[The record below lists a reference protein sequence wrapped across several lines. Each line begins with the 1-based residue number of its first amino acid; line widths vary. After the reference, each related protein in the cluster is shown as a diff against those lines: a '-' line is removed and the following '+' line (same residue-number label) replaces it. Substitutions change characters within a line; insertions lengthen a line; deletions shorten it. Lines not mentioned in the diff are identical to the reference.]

1 MKSIHV
7 GLSSVICMLL
17 FSMFAAVPSF
27 AIGNGKA
34 QDIQFLARQMDAPT
48 ISEAQKKDV
57 SSKLMSLNR
66 DEVLSLKKLW
76 RGELVAKGVVSQAE
90 LAGFAAIKKIEVIFS
105 EKIAELF
112 GEDATIFNIS
122 SDDFSSVEM
131 ALSDDTA
138 VTELMY
144 SVENAFKAGTSESAN
159 AQLIVAAS
167 TCYYDNNW
175 PQWLSAT
182 SYSGTVYKGGGV
194 GRVKSTPNE
203 WPCDFVIYIP
213 ANRYTKVTGINSAAR
228 NVVNYSGGL
237 SASPS
242 KDAVIVGYGRV
253 LLYGIPT
260 EDWVRNYIVF
270 KK

>member
-1 MKSIHV
+1 MRLIYVK
-7 GLSSVICMLL
+7 LSSVICMLL
-17 FSMFAAVPSF
+17 LLMFVALPVFAA
-27 AIGNGKA
+27 GNSNT
-34 QDIQFLARQMDAPT
+34 QNIQLLAKQMDAPT

-57 SSKLMSLNR
+57 SNRLMSLSR

-76 RGELVAKGVVSQAE
+76 RAELIAKGVVSHAE
-90 LAGFAAIKKIEVIFS
+90 SAGFAAIEKIEVIFS

-122 SDDFSSVEM
+122 SDDFASVEK
-131 ALSDDTA
+131 ALLDDTA
-138 VTELMY
+138 LTELMY
-144 SVENAFKAGTSESAN
+144 SVENAFKAETSESAN

-213 ANRYTKVTGINSAAR
+213 VNRYTKVTGINSAAR
-228 NVVNYSGGL
+228 SVVNYSGGL

>member
-1 MKSIHV
+1 MVVLSNLESINALLICE
-7 GLSSVICMLL
+7 GLSQKDRIQKLNNT
-17 FSMFAAVPSF
+17 
-27 AIGNGKA
+27 AIE
-34 QDIQFLARQMDAPT
+34 Q
-48 ISEAQKKDV
+48 
-57 SSKLMSLNR
+57 
-66 DEVLSLKKLW
+66 
-76 RGELVAKGVVSQAE
+76 
-90 LAGFAAIKKIEVIFS
+90 IEIIFS
-105 EKIAELF
+105 EKVAELF
-112 GEDATIFNIS
+112 GESATIFNVS
-122 SDDFSSVEM
+122 SDDLASVEN
-131 ALSDDTA
+131 ALSNDATL
-138 VTELMY
+138 TELMY
-144 SVENAFKAGTSESAN
+144 SVENTFKTAASESVN
-159 AQLIVAAS
+159 AQLFVAAS

-228 NVVNYSGGL
+228 SVVNYSGGL

>member
-1 MKSIHV
+1 
-7 GLSSVICMLL
+7 
-17 FSMFAAVPSF
+17 
-27 AIGNGKA
+27 
-34 QDIQFLARQMDAPT
+34 
-48 ISEAQKKDV
+48 
-57 SSKLMSLNR
+57 MSLNR

-76 RGELVAKGVVSQAE
+76 RAELVAKGVVSQSE
-90 LAGFAAIKKIEVIFS
+90 SAGFAIIEQIEMIFS
-105 EKIAELF
+105 KKIAELF

-122 SDDFSSVEM
+122 SEDFVSVEL
-131 ALSDDTA
+131 ALSTDA
-138 VTELMY
+138 VLRELVQ
-144 SVENAFKAGTSESAN
+144 SAEDAFKAETSDVSAN
-159 AQLIVAAS
+159 AQLFVTAS

-175 PQWLSAT
+175 TQWLSAT
-182 SYSGTVYKGGGV
+182 SYSGTTYKGGGV
-194 GRVKSTPNE
+194 GRVKNDPNE
-203 WPCDFVIYIP
+203 YPCDFVIYIP

-242 KDAVIVGYGRV
+242 KDAVIVGYNRV